1 MLETLNSNLE
11 PLIIEPDENDIIRI
25 VLNDQKEGMFFC
37 PSCRNCISKDLSKV
51 ADIKTAIRIKC
62 KCKCG
67 HVFRAMIERRQSFR
81 KSVELVG
88 MCLYLDG
95 NGKTNKQLITILDV
109 SMTGLQLSVNSLP
122 EFKVGDTVIVDFR
135 LDDRERTKIQ
145 EKATVLRIQSRTVGL
160 NFEDKGLIGKLGFY
174 LMG

>member
-1 MLETLNSNLE
+1 
-11 PLIIEPDENDIIRI
+11 
-25 VLNDQKEGMFFC
+25 
-37 PSCRNCISKDLSKV
+37 
-51 ADIKTAIRIKC
+51 
-62 KCKCG
+62 
-67 HVFRAMIERRQSFR
+67 MIERRQSFR